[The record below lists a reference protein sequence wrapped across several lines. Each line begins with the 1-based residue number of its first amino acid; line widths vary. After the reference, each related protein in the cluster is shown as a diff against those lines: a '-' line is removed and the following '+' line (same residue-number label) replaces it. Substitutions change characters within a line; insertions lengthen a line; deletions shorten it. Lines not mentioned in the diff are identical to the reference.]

1 MSTLHQE
8 ILAKFLA
15 RLEGLDA
22 LDDKGIEE
30 LRELLGQNKKPQT
43 EQVAKLFRERLRGVA
58 K

>member
-15 RLEGLDA
+15 RLEELDA
-22 LDDKGIEE
+22 LDEKGIEE
-30 LRELLGQNKKPQT
+30 LRKLLGQSKKAQI
-43 EQVAKLFRERLRGVA
+43 EDLAKLFRERLREVA